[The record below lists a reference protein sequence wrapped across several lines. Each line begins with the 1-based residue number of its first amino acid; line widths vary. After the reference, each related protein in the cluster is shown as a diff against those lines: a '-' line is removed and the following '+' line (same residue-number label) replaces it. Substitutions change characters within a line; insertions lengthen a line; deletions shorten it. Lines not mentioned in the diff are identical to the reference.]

1 MIKSKY
7 VFIVH
12 IFLNLRQEKI
22 VFNRMLLRIN
32 LHLFLKDNNDYNYF
46 FSSYTFRVTRV
57 IPIG

>member
-1 MIKSKY
+1 MIKSDY
-7 VFIVH
+7 VFIVY

-46 FSSYTFRVTRV
+46 LVLTLLE
-57 IPIG
+57 